1 MACGVVQYLSMGV
14 LYGLS
19 SDLVRMEQRELRRDQ
34 HAVLMQTVHIRSTGV
49 AKPNAKSRCAGSVRE
64 CEVW

>member
-1 MACGVVQYLSMGV
+1 MARGVVQYLSMGV

-49 AKPNAKSRCAGSVRE
+49 AKPNAKTRGISLVLKCGV
-64 CEVW
+64 